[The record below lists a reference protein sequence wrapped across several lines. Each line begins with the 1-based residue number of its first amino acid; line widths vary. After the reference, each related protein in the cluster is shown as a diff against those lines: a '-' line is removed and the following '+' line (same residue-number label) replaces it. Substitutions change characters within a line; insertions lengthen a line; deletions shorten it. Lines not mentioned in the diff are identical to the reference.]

1 MGRHALELTPA
12 QKAEVETLAAV
23 LTTVQIADYFGI
35 GRTTFFAML
44 ERDEEIAERYKRG
57 KARAIGAVAQ
67 SLIAKAR
74 GGDTASMIFYLKTQG
89 GWRETAALEH
99 SGPGGGPVVVAS
111 DARARLVALL
121 DAFAERQRTPGALVE
136 VTPASEP
143 LRLLELPAVAEAP

>member
-1 MGRHALELTPA
+1 MGRPALELTAA

-23 LTTVQIADYFGI
+23 LTTAQIADYFGI

-44 ERDEEIAERYKRG
+44 ERDEEVAERYKKG
-57 KARAIGAVAQ
+57 KARAIGTIAQ
-67 SLIAKAR
+67 GLIAKAL

-89 GWRETAALEH
+89 GWRERTEVEH

-121 DAFAERQRTPGALVE
+121 ADVAERQRASAAPVAGDC
-136 VTPASEP
+136 ASEP
-143 LRLLELPAVAEAP
+143 LPLPARTAVP